1 MTSSVGFLEENFI
14 STLWSAPLLLLGRWQ
29 SSWSSSFFV
38 TIILL
43 TILIF
48 VTIIILA
55 FVIFTIVILAT
66 IIILAFVILVTIVI
80 VVTIIILSTII
91 RAFRW
96 MQRDTW
102 CANQRT
108 NFLEKTS
115 SRKSP
120 WPLCSCQVTFFLQ
133 NFTHPGVCVKYK
145 FCNSIRIIYW
155 KPSRPDTYYNINF
168 SYIYS
173 YLKPTLLIC
182 QKMPFKYFSVICI
195 TEFFRNLSLLS
206 CMYYIL
212 FNTFG
217 QSLFAIYKYSN
228 NAKPNEGKDH
238 SFLYNKD

>member
-1 MTSSVGFLEENFI
+1 MKSCVGFPEENFI
-14 STLWSAPLLLLGRWQ
+14 STLWSAPLWLLGRWQ

-55 FVIFTIVILAT
+55 FVILVTIVIFVT
-66 IIILAFVILVTIVI
+66 IIILATI
-80 VVTIIILSTII
+80 T

-102 CANQRT
+102 CASQRT

-145 FCNSIRIIYW
+145 FCNSIRIIFW

-195 TEFFRNLSLLS
+195 TEFFRNLSLLP
-206 CMYYIL
+206 CTIYYLTHLVKVYLPFTNIQIMQNQMRERIIRFCTTKTSHL
-212 FNTFG
+212 NH
-217 QSLFAIYKYSN
+217 QEEYL
-228 NAKPNEGKDH
+228 
-238 SFLYNKD
+238 